1 MKYRDVLRFSLR
13 GIRTS
18 PLRSALSALSVA
30 VGTGALLIIASLG
43 LFGRTQIE
51 NGLARIGVSG
61 LAVSTDEGGAG
72 TPLSAALAER
82 MAQAVPGIK
91 AASPVRAVGGTVRA
105 GHRTSGVV
113 LLGADENL
121 GEVMQVELLAGALPS
136 QAQVESR
143 AAVAVVGDD
152 LAERLYG
159 RVNITGREIRIS
171 RNGRE
176 QIFTVCGVMRA
187 QTGALGGALSAIAP
201 ELVYVPYGLLAESGE
216 RADQVFVSCAADADP
231 DAVGRSISRYLETRG
246 QVTGT
251 VYVRSISGAVET
263 VQHLAS
269 LGTLLFFAVGGIAL
283 LVSLL
288 GVFSSMLSAAH
299 ERTNEIGILLA
310 LGARKRDIRRI
321 FLSEAVLLW
330 SRRSC
335 ARVERAAARR
345 CASAAG
351 MAADSRAPAH
361 RSTLRRYRR
370 TAPCGTR
377 RLDGPHR
384 SNEKITRTKQKRG
397 RLPYGFLPLI
407 LSFQTDIHFFA
418 VKNRRGKRKMISP
431 LLCTG

>member
-216 RADQVFVSCAADADP
+216 RAD
-231 DAVGRSISRYLETRG
+231 
-246 QVTGT
+246 
-251 VYVRSISGAVET
+251 
-263 VQHLAS
+263 
-269 LGTLLFFAVGGIAL
+269 
-283 LVSLL
+283 
-288 GVFSSMLSAAH
+288 
-299 ERTNEIGILLA
+299 
-310 LGARKRDIRRI
+310 
-321 FLSEAVLLW
+321 
-330 SRRSC
+330 
-335 ARVERAAARR
+335 
-345 CASAAG
+345 
-351 MAADSRAPAH
+351 
-361 RSTLRRYRR
+361 
-370 TAPCGTR
+370 
-377 RLDGPHR
+377 
-384 SNEKITRTKQKRG
+384 
-397 RLPYGFLPLI
+397 
-407 LSFQTDIHFFA
+407 
-418 VKNRRGKRKMISP
+418 
-431 LLCTG
+431 

>member
-1 MKYRDVLRFSLR
+1 M
-13 GIRTS
+13 
-18 PLRSALSALSVA
+18 
-30 VGTGALLIIASLG
+30 
-43 LFGRTQIE
+43 
-51 NGLARIGVSG
+51 
-61 LAVSTDEGGAG
+61 
-72 TPLSAALAER
+72 
-82 MAQAVPGIK
+82 
-91 AASPVRAVGGTVRA
+91 
-105 GHRTSGVV
+105 V

-201 ELVYVPYGLLAESGE
+201 SWYTCPTDCSQRAESAPIRFSC
-216 RADQVFVSCAADADP
+216 RALRTPIRTRS
-231 DAVGRSISRYLETRG
+231 DAVFRAISKHAVKSPARFMYGAFRARSRPCST
-246 QVTGT
+246 
-251 VYVRSISGAVET
+251 S
-263 VQHLAS
+263 AS

-321 FLSEAVLLW
+321 FLSEAVLLCAAGGAAG
-330 SRRSC
+330 SC

-351 MAADSRAPAH
+351 MAADGRAPAH
-361 RSTLRRYRR
+361 RSTLRRD
-370 TAPCGTR
+370 R
-377 RLDGPHR
+377 RL
-384 SNEKITRTKQKRG
+384 
-397 RLPYGFLPLI
+397 LP
-407 LSFQTDIHFFA
+407 A
-418 VKNRRGKRKMISP
+418 VRAASMDPIEAMRK
-431 LLCTG
+431 

>member
-201 ELVYVPYGLLAESGE
+201 ELVYVPLRDCSQRAESAPIRFSC
-216 RADQVFVSCAADADP
+216 RALRTPIRMRS
-231 DAVGRSISRYLETRG
+231 DAVSRAISKRA
-246 QVTGT
+246 
-251 VYVRSISGAVET
+251 VRSPARFMYGAFRARSRPCST
-263 VQHLAS
+263 SRHSARC
-269 LGTLLFFAVGGIAL
+269 
-283 LVSLL
+283 
-288 GVFSSMLSAAH
+288 SSSLSAALRCSFPCSACSAACCPPRTS
-299 ERTNEIGILLA
+299 ERT
-310 LGARKRDIRRI
+310 
-321 FLSEAVLLW
+321 
-330 SRRSC
+330 RSAFC
-335 ARVERAAARR
+335 SP
-345 CASAAG
+345 SAHENATSG
-351 MAADSRAPAH
+351 
-361 RSTLRRYRR
+361 
-370 TAPCGTR
+370 G
-377 RLDGPHR
+377 
-384 SNEKITRTKQKRG
+384 
-397 RLPYGFLPLI
+397 
-407 LSFQTDIHFFA
+407 SF
-418 VKNRRGKRKMISP
+418 
-431 LLCTG
+431 